1 MHACGFTRRR
11 WCESKRAEPVF
22 VTGWKPE
29 EGWQWRHIRRFR
41 QTPLPSSSRW
51 QKRTPAGC
59 PSGRPAMGLRPIL
72 SPACLRT
79 GAEGLTGVMRGDV
92 SLFVDAPPMI
102 APQAKAGTVKVLAV
116 TGRAREPELPNA
128 QTVAEAGFPGVER
141 EAWIGL
147 VAPAQTPT
155 EISARLGHEIAA
167 ILVAPEVQQRLAV
180 LGFRPLIATRDEF
193 RTLILDEHK
202 RWSTIIREAG
212 IKLD

>member
-1 MHACGFTRRR
+1 MAVAAHPTVSANTL
-11 WCESKRAEPVF
+11 AEF
-22 VTGWKPE
+22 VALAKAHPGRLSIGTAGNGSPPDLVA
-29 EGWQWRHIRRFR
+29 R
-41 QTPLPSSSRW
+41 LLA
-51 QKRTPAGC
+51 RTAGIDVAFI
-59 PSGRPAMGLRPIL
+59 PF
-72 SPACLRT
+72 RT